1 MNKEKD
7 YSTFKV
13 SRKLMEAING
23 TKRRNVQIELSK
35 DAGHRVPPPPKVSVQ
50 RYIALELSR
59 SNMRFNIKD
68 WEKVVNGKY

>member
-23 TKRRNVQIELSK
+23 TKRRK
-35 DAGHRVPPPPKVSVQ
+35 C
-50 RYIALELSR
+50 
-59 SNMRFNIKD
+59 SN
-68 WEKVVNGKY
+68 

>member
-35 DAGHRVPPPPKVSVQ
+35 DAGHRVPPPQK
-50 RYIALELSR
+50 
-59 SNMRFNIKD
+59 
-68 WEKVVNGKY
+68 